1 MTSLSNK
8 HAGTDMGWN
17 DVQRAMSAAA
27 SKANGSR
34 ICMESA
40 PN

>member
-17 DVQRAMSAAA
+17 DVQRASECGREQ
-27 SKANGSR
+27 S
-34 ICMESA
+34 
-40 PN
+40 

>member
-8 HAGTDMGWN
+8 HAGTDMGGTTCSEQ
-17 DVQRAMSAAA
+17 VSAAA

-34 ICMESA
+34 ISMESA